1 MLADDRA
8 TKASGSRE
16 AVSSP
21 AKGPHF
27 WKPPLRDRFSGRVST
42 SWAELRRR
50 ARLRLLRMH
59 FESGTGHI
67 GGNLSCL
74 DMLLVVHH
82 QFLQPADQFVLSKG
96 HAAGAY
102 YVTLWTLGKLSD
114 IDLGHF
120 HKDRTL
126 LSGHP
131 PVSGIDGILFGTGSL
146 GHGLSLAA
154 GLALAKRL
162 KSETGRVFCLTA
174 DGEWNEGS
182 CWEALIFAQHHQ
194 LTNLT
199 VLVDLNGLQGFGTT
213 REVANLDPL
222 AAKFRAFG
230 ARTQEVDG
238 HDAIAVHQAIEANRN
253 GPTMIVAHTRKGCGI
268 SFMEDRMEWHYLP
281 MTEAQYL
288 KAVEEVEQACES
300 HSVAP

>member
-1 MLADDRA
+1 LVEDMLSTIAGRPA
-8 TKASGSRE
+8 E

-21 AKGPHF
+21 AQGPHF
-27 WKPPLRDRFSGRVST
+27 WKPAVRDRFAGHCAE

-74 DMLLVVHH
+74 DSLLVVHH
-82 QFLQPADQFVLSKG
+82 QFLEPADQFVLSKG

-114 IDLGHF
+114 RDLGLF
-120 HKDRTL
+120 HKDATL

-162 KSETGRVFCLTA
+162 KSETGRVFCLTS

-199 VLVDLNGLQGFGTT
+199 VLVDSNGLQGFGTT

-230 ARTQEVDG
+230 ARTEEVDG
-238 HDAIAVHQAIEANRN
+238 HDAIALRQAIEIDGS
-253 GPTMIVAHTRKGCGI
+253 GPRMIVAHTRKGCGV